1 MRNRRL
7 HDSLRAFALDAARTL
22 SAEIEGGAEVAFEL
36 DERSTGRSVLYRY
49 RPLISSFISERW
61 QQLRTL
67 ESFGAAAEELG
78 AGSAAYLRV
87 QGLAAD
93 ADAEPALL
101 AMLERIW
108 EDATSFAFPED
119 RFEKVYEEVERALYE
134 GVLQSAIVAP
144 LPGLVM
150 ERDRVDIG
158 DGMALVRGDL
168 SGAPSEAVWPN
179 GTSEIDRGRVVPN
192 VVALIDTEL
201 PADAQLPVPE
211 ARWRMRRLVT
221 ALRLWRAGSV
231 SLPAIGWARADDG
244 PWRQV
249 ALQPAPP
256 ARGGAWALGADEEEG
271 FRQFAGLVAAWEPA
285 GPLAW
290 ALARFDMGCE
300 RSSDGEALSDYMLA
314 LRGLLDAVDEA
325 GQPTLPRRLAALC
338 AEAPN
343 RGYLMSRVEAAIN
356 LELALIAG
364 VPIDAWSPP
373 AGIRSG
379 RELVAEMEEHL
390 RALLRDVVCGYLKPE
405 LASMADE
412 ILIQSEPIEVTARD
426 LRAEPPAI
434 PPYAPAGDPLYA
446 PASDPRFASAS
457 GLTAADG
464 DPRFAPHPLD
474 PPTTFGLGAE
484 PFAAHAAPDFDPPTE
499 PSLMPEHRAPLEPSL
514 PDSAPQEVPHRERHA
529 VREFALMPPEAE
541 PRITRLV
548 DVINEAPVT
557 ERSAPAHEDPA
568 PMHQRAAPAPR
579 HEQPALVV
587 DDFAWDLDD
596 PGDYSAPV

>member
-7 HDSLRAFALDAARTL
+7 HDALRAFALDSARAL
-22 SAEIEGGAEVAFEL
+22 SADIEAGAEVAFEL

-49 RPLISSFISERW
+49 RPLIATFISERW
-61 QQLRTL
+61 PQLRTL
-67 ESFGAAAEELG
+67 ESFRPAADELG
-78 AGSAAYLRV
+78 TGSAAYLRV

-119 RFEKVYEEVERALYE
+119 RFETVYDEVERALYE
-134 GVLQSAIVAP
+134 GVLQSAIAAP

-150 ERDRVDIG
+150 ERDRVDVG
-158 DGMALVRGDL
+158 DGMALIRGDL
-168 SGAPSEAVWPN
+168 SGAPAEAVWPS
-179 GTSEIDRGRVVPN
+179 GTSEIDHGRVAPN

-201 PADAQLPVPE
+201 PADADLPVPE
-211 ARWRMRRLVT
+211 ARWRLRRLVT
-221 ALRLWRAGSV
+221 ALRLWRGGSV
-231 SLPAIGWARADDG
+231 SLPSTGWARADDG

-256 ARGGAWALGADEEEG
+256 ARGGAWALGAEEEDG
-271 FRQFAGLVAAWEPA
+271 FKQFAALVAEWEPA

-300 RSSDGEALSDYMLA
+300 RSSDGEALSDYLLA

-325 GQPTLPRRLAALC
+325 GQPTLGRRLAALC

-343 RGYLMSRVEAAIN
+343 RGVLMSRVEAALN

-364 VPIDAWSPP
+364 VPIDAWAPP
-373 AGIRSG
+373 AGIQSG
-379 RELVAEMEEHL
+379 RVLVGEIEEHL

-412 ILIQSEPIEVTARD
+412 ILLQSEPVEI
-426 LRAEPPAI
+426 RAHDMRATPPVAVHSVD
-434 PPYAPAGDPLYA
+434 AH
-446 PASDPRFASAS
+446 
-457 GLTAADG
+457 AD
-464 DPRFAPHPLD
+464 FAPHPAAHPLD
-474 PPTTFGLGAE
+474 PPTTFGA
-484 PFAAHAAPDFDPPTE
+484 PAAFDMHTE
-499 PSLMPEHRAPLEPSL
+499 VSLPPEHRSPDTHMPPEHVPPHAPET
-514 PDSAPQEVPHRERHA
+514 PHHERHQ
-529 VREFALMPPEAE
+529 VREFVRPVALMPPEAE
-541 PRITRLV
+541 PRVTRLV
-548 DVINEAPVT
+548 DVIN
-557 ERSAPAHEDPA
+557 DPA
-568 PMHQRAAPAPR
+568 PTRATPGPAPM

-596 PGDYSAPV
+596 PDDYSAPA

>member
-7 HDSLRAFALDAARTL
+7 HDSLRAFALDAARAL
-22 SAEIEGGAEVAFEL
+22 SADLEAGAEVAFEL

-49 RPLISSFISERW
+49 RPLIATFISARW

-87 QGLAAD
+87 QGLAAEP
-93 ADAEPALL
+93 DAEPALL

-119 RFEKVYEEVERALYE
+119 RFERVYEEVERALYE
-134 GVLQSAIVAP
+134 GVLQSAIAAP

-150 ERDRVDIG
+150 ERDRVDLG

-168 SGAPSEAVWPN
+168 SGAPAEAVWPS
-179 GTSEIDRGRVVPN
+179 GTSEIDRGRVAPN

-201 PADAQLPVPE
+201 PADAQLPIPE
-211 ARWRMRRLVT
+211 ARWRMRRVVT

-231 SLPAIGWARADDG
+231 SLPGTGWARADDG

-256 ARGGAWALGADEEEG
+256 ARGGAWALGAEEEDG
-271 FRQFAGLVAAWEPA
+271 FTQFAALVAAWEPT
-285 GPLAW
+285 GPIAW

-300 RSSDGEALSDYMLA
+300 RSSDGEALSDYLLA
-314 LRGLLDAVDEA
+314 LRGMLDAVDEA
-325 GQPTLPRRLAALC
+325 GQPTLARRLAALC
-338 AEAPN
+338 AEEAN
-343 RGYLMSRVEAAIN
+343 RSWLMSRVDAALN
-356 LELALIAG
+356 LELALIGG
-364 VPIDAWSPP
+364 VPIDAWVPP
-373 AGIRSG
+373 AGVGSG
-379 RELVAEMEEHL
+379 RDLVGEIEEHL

-412 ILIQSEPIEVTARD
+412 ILLKSGEVEIRAHDMRTAD
-426 LRAEPPAI
+426 APVAVASVDAFADFATHPAAPHAQAAPPQAA
-434 PPYAPAGDPLYA
+434 PPL
-446 PASDPRFASAS
+446 
-457 GLTAADG
+457 
-464 DPRFAPHPLD
+464 APHPLD
-474 PPTTFGLGAE
+474 PPTTIAS
-484 PFAAHAAPDFDPPTE
+484 PMDPPTE
-499 PSLMPEHRAPLEPSL
+499 QSLPPEHRSPSHLPPEHSGAPDL
-514 PDSAPQEVPHRERHA
+514 PATPHHERHQ
-529 VREFALMPPEAE
+529 VREFIRPVALVPPEAE
-541 PRITRLV
+541 PRITRLI
-548 DVINEAPVT
+548 DVIN
-557 ERSAPAHEDPA
+557 D
-568 PMHQRAAPAPR
+568 APAPATPTPAPT

>member
-7 HDSLRAFALDAARTL
+7 HDSLRVFALDAARAL
-22 SAEIEGGAEVAFEL
+22 SADIEAGAEVAFEL

-49 RPLISSFISERW
+49 RPLIATFISERW

-67 ESFGAAAEELG
+67 ESFRPAAEELG
-78 AGSAAYLRV
+78 VGSAAYLRV
-87 QGLAAD
+87 QGLDAD

-134 GVLQSAIVAP
+134 DVLQSAIAAP

-150 ERDRVDIG
+150 ERDRVDLG
-158 DGMALVRGDL
+158 EGLALVRGDL
-168 SGAPSEAVWPN
+168 SSAPPEAVWPS
-179 GTSEIDRGRVVPN
+179 GTSEIDRGRVSPN
-192 VVALIDTEL
+192 VVALVDQEL

-211 ARWRMRRLVT
+211 ARWRLRRLVT

-231 SLPAIGWARADDG
+231 SLPSTGWARADDG

-256 ARGGAWALGADEEEG
+256 ARGGAWALGGEEEDG
-271 FRQFAGLVAAWEPA
+271 FRQFAALVADWEPT

-300 RSSDGEALSDYMLA
+300 RSSDGEALSDYLLA

-338 AEAPN
+338 AEPAN
-343 RGYLMSRVEAAIN
+343 RGVLMSRVEAALN
-356 LELALIAG
+356 LELALISG
-364 VPIDAWSPP
+364 VPIDAWAAP

-379 RELVAEMEEHL
+379 RDLVAEIEEHL

-412 ILIQSEPIEVTARD
+412 ILLQSEPVAIHARD
-426 LRAEPPAI
+426 MRAEPQSVPVAVHSVD
-434 PPYAPAGDPLYA
+434 AH
-446 PASDPRFASAS
+446 
-457 GLTAADG
+457 AD
-464 DPRFAPHPLD
+464 FAPQAHALD
-474 PPTTFGLGAE
+474 PPTTF
-484 PFAAHAAPDFDPPTE
+484 DPPQAFDSPTE
-499 PSLMPEHRAPLEPSL
+499 VSLPPEHRSPATYLGPEHGGQH
-514 PDSAPQEVPHRERHA
+514 AAHETPHHERHA
-529 VREFALMPPEAE
+529 VREFALVPPEAE
-541 PRITRLV
+541 PRVTRLV
-548 DVINEAPVT
+548 DVINEPPTTKAT
-557 ERSAPAHEDPA
+557 SPA
-568 PMHQRAAPAPR
+568 PT

-596 PGDYSAPV
+596 PDDYSAPA

>member
-1 MRNRRL
+1 MRMRNRRL
-7 HDSLRAFALDAARTL
+7 HDALRAFALDSARAL
-22 SAEIEGGAEVAFEL
+22 SADIEAGAEVAFEL

-49 RPLISSFISERW
+49 RPLIATFISERW
-61 QQLRTL
+61 PQLRTL
-67 ESFGAAAEELG
+67 ESFAPAAAELG

-87 QGLAAD
+87 QGLDAD

-119 RFEKVYEEVERALYE
+119 RFEKVYDEVERALYE
-134 GVLQSAIVAP
+134 GVLQSAIAAP

-150 ERDRVDIG
+150 ERDRVELG
-158 DGMALVRGDL
+158 DGMSLVRGDL
-168 SGAPSEAVWPN
+168 SGAPPEAVWPS
-179 GTSEIDRGRVVPN
+179 GTSEIDRGRVAPN
-192 VVALIDTEL
+192 VVALIDAEL

-211 ARWRMRRLVT
+211 ARWQLRRLVT

-231 SLPAIGWARADDG
+231 SLPGAGWARADDG

-271 FRQFAGLVAAWEPA
+271 FKQFAALVAAWEPT

-300 RSSDGEALSDYMLA
+300 RSSDGEALSDYLLA

-325 GQPTLPRRLAALC
+325 GQPTLARRLAALC
-338 AEAPN
+338 AEEQN
-343 RGYLMSRVEAAIN
+343 RGILMSRVEAALN
-356 LELALIAG
+356 LELALIDG
-364 VPIDAWSPP
+364 VPIDAWAPP
-373 AGIRSG
+373 PGITSG
-379 RELVAEMEEHL
+379 RALVSEIEEHL

-412 ILIQSEPIEVTARD
+412 ILLRSEPVHIHARD
-426 LRAEPPAI
+426 LRA
-434 PPYAPAGDPLYA
+434 AP
-446 PASDPRFASAS
+446 DPRTTPDPAPVAVH
-457 GLTAADG
+457 AVDAHAD
-464 DPRFAPHPLD
+464 FAPGSHPLD
-474 PPTTFGLGAE
+474 PPTIFGGA
-484 PFAAHAAPDFDPPTE
+484 ANPPTE
-499 PSLMPEHRAPLEPSL
+499 QSLPPEHRSPAH
-514 PDSAPQEVPHRERHA
+514 SAPQPERTATPHRERHQ
-529 VREFALMPPEAE
+529 VREFERPLALVPPEAE
-541 PRITRLV
+541 PRVMRLV
-548 DVINEAPVT
+548 DVINEAPAQLEPT
-557 ERSAPAHEDPA
+557 
-568 PMHQRAAPAPR
+568 

-596 PGDYSAPV
+596 PGDYSAPA